1 MAESVDHSHE
11 TSYCKRNCICGYHRH
26 VERQTRQRDAVLTA
40 LSDSG
45 RSLTPQEICE
55 LAQRSVPSLNIST
68 VYRQLK
74 GLLEHGEILS
84 VDLPGQPPRY
94 EAPCKSDHAQPDHH
108 HHHFHCDDCGRVF
121 PIHGCP
127 GSMEDLAPDGF
138 LVRRHDVT
146 LHGRCA
152 DCSGGP
158 PTSRAGRPRNQ
169 RARPIRKTSS
179 GSL

>member
-1 MAESVDHSHE
+1 MRMAESVDHSDE
-11 TSYCKRNCICGYHRH
+11 TPYCKCNRICGYDRR
-26 VERQTRQRDAVLTA
+26 VERQTRQRDAVLAA

-94 EAPCKSDHAQPDHH
+94 EAPCESDHGQADHH
-108 HHHFHCDDCGRVF
+108 HHHFHCDDCDRVF

-127 GSMEDLAPDGF
+127 GSMEDLAPQGF
-138 LVRRHDVT
+138 LVRRHDLT

-152 DCSGGP
+152 DCAGA
-158 PTSRAGRPRNQ
+158 SRRTLRRP
-169 RARPIRKTSS
+169 
-179 GSL
+179 